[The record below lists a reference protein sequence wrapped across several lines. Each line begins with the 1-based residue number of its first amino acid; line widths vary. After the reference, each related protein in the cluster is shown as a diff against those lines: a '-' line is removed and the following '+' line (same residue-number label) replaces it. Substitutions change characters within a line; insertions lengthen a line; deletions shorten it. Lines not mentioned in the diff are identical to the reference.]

1 MRVRVKV
8 TVSMSRRVNVRDRER
23 VSRMMCNVVCELCG
37 VWCVVSDMH
46 VMSGLLCVV
55 YTVWYY
61 M

>member
-1 MRVRVKV
+1 MQV
-8 TVSMSRRVNVRDRER
+8 TVSMSRRVNVGDRER
-23 VSRMMCNVVCELCG
+23 VSRMMCDVVCEVCG
-37 VWCVVSDMH
+37 VWFVVYDMH

>member
-1 MRVRVKV
+1 MKV

-23 VSRMMCNVVCELCG
+23 VSRMMCDVVEVCG
-37 VWCVVSDMH
+37 VWCVVYDMH

>member
-1 MRVRVKV
+1 MKV

-23 VSRMMCNVVCELCG
+23 VGRMMCDVVCEVCG
-37 VWCVVSDMH
+37 VWCVVYDMH